1 MGIKVNSVKGHLKNQ
16 KIVAK
21 SATDAYN
28 KSSKAKVQ
36 EVVVEDVIEAQ
47 DTDVVDDCEND
58 ACCDPESI
66 DEIKVLLAT
75 LTKTGLED
83 YAREHCSLELDK
95 RKSKSDL
102 VSEILEC
109 YNK

>member
-28 KSSKAKVQ
+28 KSSKAK
-36 EVVVEDVIEAQ
+36 AQ